1 MTTEIT
7 FPGKVPG
14 MNGKGGLIR
23 MHWTKKKKLKEAYTW
38 LVRQATKNV
47 HPGKVS
53 IEMIRY
59 SAGVT
64 MDFDNLVSTGKVP
77 LDAIVCAGV
86 IQDDK
91 DGVIVKRSY
100 RQEKC
105 KVLEQR
111 TVITITDEY

>member
-7 FPGKVPG
+7 LLGKVPG

-23 MHWTKKKKLKEAYTW
+23 MHWTKKKKLKELYTW

-53 IEMIRY
+53 IELVRY
-59 SAGVT
+59 SSGAP
-64 MDFDNLVSTGKVP
+64 MDYDNLVSTGK
-77 LDAIVCAGV
+77 LIFDSIVSAGV
-86 IQDDK
+86 IPDDK
-91 DGVIVKRSY
+91 DSVIVERKY

-105 KVLEQR
+105 KILEQR
-111 TVITITDEY
+111 TVITITDV